1 MKLSKLS
8 LACLAAVSSLS
19 LSGGANASTEGFEFH
34 GYFRAGLLTSAE
46 NDFKKANF
54 AGQKETLGRLG
65 LEADNDA
72 SLNFANTWGF
82 DDGRSV
88 KVNVGLGDYGQE
100 SSLSASADAFQMG
113 FGQLFIEFDGMSSS
127 GIFWGGKREY
137 GKDNYIFMTDFFYSD
152 MSGTGV
158 GITGYEVG
166 DALLDFAYIASDR
179 VDPTIDRWA
188 TDDAG
193 NLENL
198 NNIMHAFQFGVTYG
212 ALELSA
218 MYKTMPDNWD
228 YDGKEWAETGYDLT
242 AIYTLNS
249 FFGIPGNGFS
259 KIIAQAG
266 KGLGSGNLLAGT
278 ITSYNAYHPG
288 SQFQGEHPD
297 WTWSSASAGGDA
309 NRLLTMVDEKDTSAR
324 LLLWGGY
331 TLDNGIGFFPSIQG
345 QYNDHH
351 ENDLGSYDYWISAM
365 VRPTFP
371 VSDHFYVQGEL
382 GYVHNNWSGATSNQ
396 SKITV
401 APTFILPTGM
411 GPAPE
416 IRLLATY
423 LPKSWTHTNESG
435 ESDSDFILGFQADVW
450 W

>member
-1 MKLSKLS
+1 MKLSKLT

-19 LSGGANASTEGFEFH
+19 VTGTAAAATEGFEFH
-34 GYFRAGLLTSAE
+34 GYFRAGVLLSAE

-72 SLNFANTWGF
+72 SLDFARTWVF
-82 DDGRSV
+82 DDGRSA
-88 KVNVGLGDYGQE
+88 KINVGLGDFGNE
-100 SSLSASADAFQMG
+100 SALSSSADAYQMG
-113 FGQLFIEFDGMSSS
+113 FGQIFVEFEGVSPS
-127 GIFWGGKREY
+127 GIFWAGRRDY

-158 GITGYEVG
+158 GISGYEAG
-166 DALLDFAYIASDR
+166 DAMLDFAYIASDR
-179 VDPTIDRWA
+179 TDPTIDRWA
-188 TDDAG
+188 EDADG

-198 NNIMHAFQFGVTYG
+198 NNLMHAFQLSVTYG

-228 YDGKEWAETGYDLT
+228 YDGVEWAETGYDLT

-249 FFGIPGNGFS
+249 FFGLKNGFS
-259 KIIAQAG
+259 TIIAQAG
-266 KGLGSGNLLAGT
+266 KGLGSGNLLGAT

-297 WTWSSASAGGDA
+297 WDWSSASNGGDA
-309 NRLLTMVDEKDTSAR
+309 TRLLTMVDEKDTSAR

-331 TLDNGIGFFPSIQG
+331 TFDNGIGLFPSIQG

-351 ENDLGSYDYWISAM
+351 ENDLGAYDYWISAM

-371 VSDHFYVQGEL
+371 VSQHFYVQGEL
-382 GYVHNNWSGATSNQ
+382 GYVYNNWSGATSNS

-401 APTFILPTGM
+401 APTFILPSGM

-423 LPKSWTHTNESG
+423 LPKSWTATDDAGN
-435 ESDSDFILGFQADVW
+435 SDADFIVGVQADVW